1 MDKYDPEERHQQC
14 DPISGN
20 ISDEDEVVMG
30 QSQELSQK
38 KPDVVS
44 DSENLIKQARAHCRD
59 YLTKRE
65 EIYVEEVGNV
75 SKELTSPPALPKM

>member
-1 MDKYDPEERHQQC
+1 
-14 DPISGN
+14 
-20 ISDEDEVVMG
+20 MG

-75 SKELTSPPALPKM
+75 SKELTSPPALPKMWDEDLIISSESEVDDF